1 MLYETIV
8 QEIPV
13 ELQVPMIRIV
23 EAMEQHMREELA
35 VRREDIVHIEVSVAG
50 LAEAQHHSEQRLGR
64 VETALAEL
72 AQAQARTEQRV
83 GGVESAL
90 AELAQAQARTEQ
102 RVGGVESALAELAQA
117 QARTEQRVE
126 ELARAQARTE
136 QRVEELAQ
144 AQARTEQR
152 VEELAQAQART
163 EQRVEEL
170 AQAQAHIEQRLGRVE
185 IALAEL
191 AQAQART
198 EKRVEELAQAQART
212 EKRLEELAQA
222 QAHTEK
228 RLDDLIRVVDGIEKR
243 LHKVEIRLD
252 RLVGD
257 NLEERYRKNAYAF
270 LGRNLRNIK
279 VITAQELESR
289 LEEHLTDAEVAD
301 AALLD
306 VLVQGKIRH
315 HPTTSEVLLAIE
327 VSAVVDRADVER
339 ALRRAALL
347 RKAGLLA
354 IPTVAGEE
362 ITAGAEESARTSSV
376 FVLQNGRQVNWEQA
390 VASIVGEA

>member
-50 LAEAQHHSEQRLGR
+50 LAEAQHHSEQRLGGVETALAELAQAQARTEQRLGR

-72 AQAQARTEQRV
+72 AQAQARTEQRI
-83 GGVESAL
+83 GRMETAL
-90 AELAQAQARTEQ
+90 A
-102 RVGGVESALAELAQA
+102 
-117 QARTEQRVE
+117 
-126 ELARAQARTE
+126 
-136 QRVEELAQ
+136 ELAQ

-163 EQRVEEL
+163 EQR
-170 AQAQAHIEQRLGRVE
+170 IDRVE

-198 EKRVEELAQAQART
+198 EQGLRELTQ
-212 EKRLEELAQA
+212 
-222 QAHTEK
+222 
-228 RLDDLIRVVDGIEKR
+228 VVIGIEKR
-243 LHKVEIRLD
+243 LQKVEIRLGK
-252 RLVGD
+252 LVGD
-257 NLEERYRKNAYAF
+257 NLEEHYRKNAHAY
-270 LGRNLRNIK
+270 LGRFLRNIK
-279 VITAQELESR
+279 VVNSQELESA
-289 LEEHLTDAEVAD
+289 LEEHLTDAELDD

-306 VLVQGKIRH
+306 VRVQGRIRH
-315 HPTTSEVLLAIE
+315 HPDTPEILLAME

-339 ALRRAALL
+339 AQRRAALL
-347 RKAGLLA
+347 RKAGLPA
-354 IPTVAGEE
+354 IATVAGEE
-362 ITAGAEESARTSSV
+362 ITQGGEEIARASHV
-376 FVLQNGRQVNWEQA
+376 FVLQNGHRMNWEQA
-390 VASIVGEA
+390 VASIIGEA

>member
-83 GGVESAL
+83 GRVEI
-90 AELAQAQARTEQ
+90 
-102 RVGGVESALAELAQA
+102 ALAELAQA

-126 ELARAQARTE
+126 ELAQAQARTEQRIGRVEIALAELAQAQARTE

-170 AQAQAHIEQRLGRVE
+170 AQAQA
-185 IALAEL
+185 
-191 AQAQART
+191 RT
-198 EKRVEELAQAQART
+198 EQGLR
-212 EKRLEELAQA
+212 
-222 QAHTEK
+222 
-228 RLDDLIRVVDGIEKR
+228 DLTQVVIGIEKR
-243 LHKVEIRLD
+243 LQKVEIRLGK
-252 RLVGD
+252 LVGD
-257 NLEERYRKNAYAF
+257 NLEEHYRKNAHAY
-270 LGRNLRNIK
+270 LGRFLRNIK
-279 VITAQELESR
+279 VVNSQELESA
-289 LEEHLTDAEVAD
+289 LEEHLTDAELDD

-306 VLVQGKIRH
+306 VRVQGRIRH
-315 HPTTSEVLLAIE
+315 HPDTPEILLAME

-339 ALRRAALL
+339 AQRRAALL
-347 RKAGLLA
+347 RKAGLPA
-354 IPTVAGEE
+354 IATVAGEE
-362 ITAGAEESARTSSV
+362 ITQGGEEIARARHV
-376 FVLQNGRQVNWEQA
+376 FVLQNGHRMNWEQA
-390 VASIVGEA
+390 VAAIIGEA